1 MSLDDARNV
10 LRYLETAESFL
21 EGAMPSSPQEDRMWE
36 LVIQARRAA
45 EKVLIEREDAAKPPR
60 SR

>member
-1 MSLDDARNV
+1 
-10 LRYLETAESFL
+10 
-21 EGAMPSSPQEDRMWE
+21 MWE